1 MAFSSLMRTY
11 EDPEEASGLMLLRS
25 RYCLATQETQRVRR
39 TRRKRRLEKKE
50 GEGEKG
56 DRTRFRRGLRSR
68 RRANLRYMHVFQN
81 SLASPSNILL
91 GCSRIVLTTPATSAT
106 VYITQYSHV
115 CPSLSP

>member
-1 MAFSSLMRTY
+1 MAFSSLMRSY
-11 EDPEEASGLMLLRS
+11 EEPEEARGLMLLRS

-39 TRRKRRLEKKE
+39 TRRKRKLEKKE
-50 GEGEKG
+50 REGEKG
-56 DRTRFRRGLRSR
+56 DRIRFKKGLRRR
-68 RRANLRYMHVFQN
+68 RRANFTYMHVFQN
-81 SLASPSNILL
+81 SLSSPSNIRL